1 MLKYFALLHCLFY
14 FGFSQLTAQNHLTWN
29 FSYDKSSK
37 KIIIKGTID
46 KGWHLYSQ
54 KTPANAGPI
63 PVSISI
69 DKQKGTK
76 LIGKFE
82 EKLEPH
88 EIFDVNFDSQ
98 VYLFENTYLAEQK
111 IKIKKTKTQHLK
123 QLNGSVLYM
132 VCDDS
137 RCMPPI
143 EVPFTITIK

>member
-1 MLKYFALLHCLFY
+1 MFKYCALLHFLLY
-14 FGFSQLTAQNHLTWN
+14 IGISQLIAQNHLSWE
-29 FSYDKSSK
+29 FSYDKLNSN
-37 KIIIKGTID
+37 ILIKGTID

-54 KTPANAGPI
+54 KTPTNAGPI

-69 DKQKGTK
+69 AKQKGIK

-88 EIFDVNFDSQ
+88 DIFDVNFDSQ

-111 IKIKKTKTQHLK
+111 IKLKKAKNQHLK
-123 QLNGSVLYM
+123 QLTGSVLYM

-143 EVPFTITIK
+143 EVPFTIQLK

>member
-14 FGFSQLTAQNHLTWN
+14 IGFSQLTAQNHLSWE
-29 FSYDKSSK
+29 FSYDKLNAS
-37 KIIIKGTID
+37 IVIKGTID

-69 DKQKGTK
+69 AKQKGTK

-82 EKLEPH
+82 EKLDPH
-88 EIFDVNFDSQ
+88 EIFDANFDSQ

-132 VCDDS
+132 VCDETK
-137 RCMPPI
+137 CLPPI
-143 EVPFTITIK
+143 EVPFTIQLK

>member
-1 MLKYFALLHCLFY
+1 MLKYFVLLLCLFY

-29 FSYDKSSK
+29 FSYDKSSE

-69 DKQKGTK
+69 DKQKGIK
-76 LIGKFE
+76 LIGKCE

-88 EIFDVNFDSQ
+88 DIFDVNFDSQ

-111 IKIKKTKTQHLK
+111 IKLKKAKNQHLK
-123 QLNGSVLYM
+123 QLKGSVLYM
-132 VCDDS
+132 VCDETK
-137 RCMPPI
+137 CLPPI
-143 EVPFTITIK
+143 EVPFTIQLK

>member
-1 MLKYFALLHCLFY
+1 MLKYFALLHCLLY
-14 FGFSQLTAQNHLTWN
+14 FGFSQITAQNHLSWE
-29 FSYDKSSK
+29 FSYDKLNSS
-37 KIIIKGTID
+37 IVIKGTID

-54 KTPANAGPI
+54 KTPVSAGPI

-82 EKLEPH
+82 EKLQPH

-111 IKIKKTKTQHLK
+111 IKLKKSKNQHLK
-123 QLNGSVLYM
+123 QLTGSVLYM

-143 EVPFTITIK
+143 EVTFTIQLK

>member
-14 FGFSQLTAQNHLTWN
+14 IGFSQLTAQNHLSWE
-29 FSYDKSSK
+29 FSYDKLNAS
-37 KIIIKGTID
+37 IVIKGTID

-69 DKQKGTK
+69 AKQKGSK
-76 LIGKFE
+76 LIGKCE

-98 VYLFENTYLAEQK
+98 VYLFENKYLAEQK

-132 VCDDS
+132 VCDDT

>member
-1 MLKYFALLHCLFY
+1 MN
-14 FGFSQLTAQNHLTWN
+14 SNIVIT
-29 FSYDKSSK
+29 
-37 KIIIKGTID
+37 GTID
-46 KGWHLYSQ
+46 EGWHLYSQ

-69 DKQKGTK
+69 AKQKGTK

-111 IKIKKTKTQHLK
+111 IKIKKNENSTFKTTQWKRSIHGL
-123 QLNGSVLYM
+123 
-132 VCDDS
+132 
-137 RCMPPI
+137 
-143 EVPFTITIK
+143 

>member
-14 FGFSQLTAQNHLTWN
+14 IGFSQLTAQNHLSWE
-29 FSYDKSSK
+29 FSYHKLSAS
-37 KIIIKGTID
+37 IVIKGTID

-76 LIGKFE
+76 LIGKCE

-123 QLNGSVLYM
+123 QLNGRVLYM
-132 VCDDS
+132 VCDDT

-143 EVPFTITIK
+143 EVPFTIQLK

>member
-14 FGFSQLTAQNHLTWN
+14 IGFSQLTAQNHLTWN

-69 DKQKGTK
+69 AKQKGIK
-76 LIGKFE
+76 LIGKCE

-98 VYLFENTYLAEQK
+98 VYLFENKYLAEQK

>member
-63 PVSISI
+63 PVSFSI
-69 DKQKGTK
+69 AKQKGIK
-76 LIGKFE
+76 LIGKCE

-111 IKIKKTKTQHLK
+111 IIIKKTKTQHLK
-123 QLNGSVLYM
+123 QLTGSVLYM

-143 EVPFTITIK
+143 EVPFTIQLK